1 MILRHKGIE
10 FQLSPLFFIITS
22 MLLLF
27 DKSGYMSF
35 SLLFSALHEIGHIL
49 TMFILGKPPKA
60 IRIMFYG
67 LEIKTSAF
75 SEKETIMI
83 ALSGPLV
90 NILISIIFIILSML
104 YDFDFGFAIL
114 INLIIA
120 FFNLMP
126 VSTLD
131 GGDVL
136 LSALSLKFDYYTS
149 KKIAKIISIFL
160 SIIILIFGV
169 VLAFYNNFSIAFVG
183 IYLFVCNLIKS
194 D

>member
-10 FQLSPLFFIITS
+10 YQLSPLFFIITS
-22 MLLLF
+22 ALLLF

-35 SLLFSALHEIGHIL
+35 SLLFSAVHEIGHIL
-49 TMFILGKPPKA
+49 MMFILGKPPKA

-67 LEIKTSAF
+67 LEIKTSVF
-75 SEKETIMI
+75 SKKEMIMI

-90 NILISIIFIILSML
+90 NILISIIFIVLSMF
-104 YDFDFGFAIL
+104 FDDVGFAVL

-120 FFNLMP
+120 LFNLLP

-149 KKIAKIISIFL
+149 KKIAKNISLFF

-169 VLAFYNNFSIAFVG
+169 VLVFYNNFSIAFVG
-183 IYLFVCNLIKS
+183 IYLFMCNLIKS